1 MSLEDTVSILIIE
14 FDVAAL
20 DIFVRILQQWNRCHF
35 DQIAEIKANVIEKSD
50 QTLQRSCQTVGI
62 GYDKCQNRI
71 NERFLKLFGE
81 KVNKEQ
87 SGTATADWVCVC
99 SFAQQWKGEGEG
111 DPSPPSPLLYLPLP
125 AAPPTYHSQINN
137 TPHDKNLHLNFGN

>member
-20 DIFVRILQQWNRCHF
+20 DIFVRILQQWNRRHF
-35 DQIAEIKANVIEKSD
+35 GQIAEIKANVIEKSD
-50 QTLQRSCQTVGI
+50 QTLQQQRTVGI
-62 GYDKCQNRI
+62 GYDKYQNRI

-81 KVNKEQ
+81 KSTKNKVAQ
-87 SGTATADWVCVC
+87 LQLTG
-99 SFAQQWKGEGEG
+99 FAVLHNNGKGREKE
-111 DPSPPSPLLYLPLP
+111 SEILLHFCTSPLP

-137 TPHDKNLHLNFGN
+137 TPRDKNLHFNFGN